1 MRLLVADDDDAI
13 RRLLVLELR
22 SRGAEVVEAADGEEA
37 VRRALEYRP
46 DGVFLDVLMPRLNG
60 YDALARLRAAGYT
73 GRVVMVTAL
82 FEGSRELDSGVRPD
96 DILAKPFRR
105 RDVQACWERF
115 LAALGS
121 SASRSGE
128 GGAQEP
134 AAGS

>member
-1 MRLLVADDDDAI
+1 VRFLVADDDDAI

-22 SRGAEVVEAADGEEA
+22 SRGAEVLEASDGEEA
-37 VRRALEYRP
+37 VQRALEHRP

-82 FEGSRELDSGVRPD
+82 HEGSRELASGVTPD
-96 DILAKPFRR
+96 DVLPKPFRR

-121 SASRSGE
+121 AAPDSDE
-128 GGAQEP
+128 GGVQSA
-134 AAGS
+134 